1 MGYCHGSRW
10 ISPKMAPAWNVF
22 TAHVETD
29 KCRLVSG
36 GVLKY
41 FRSTLISDSWWLSVS
56 RRQRFIFFSCLLPF
70 VVILWQTQGTAPMA
84 LLVLNKL
91 DFLLLL
97 LNSVSKC
104 RLYAS
109 SRKTRHIQH
118 QLGVFFFFF
127 FLRSD
132 SCSHCDTCFIQ
143 PGSPLEGGVWFM
155 NSRINSRLLTAV
167 SFNFEKCILKEWK
180 KKTNS
185 FPSFE
190 SERVR
195 CLL

>member
-1 MGYCHGSRW
+1 M
-10 ISPKMAPAWNVF
+10 SPSFRRRSQVLPKYSDLRQLMA
-22 TAHVETD
+22 
-29 KCRLVSG
+29 
-36 GVLKY
+36 
-41 FRSTLISDSWWLSVS
+41 
-56 RRQRFIFFSCLLPF
+56 FSF
-70 VVILWQTQGTAPMA
+70 SSSAFY
-84 LLVLNKL
+84 
-91 DFLLLL
+91 FLLL
-97 LNSVSKC
+97 SAAIC
-104 RLYAS
+104 RDIVADARHCTYGFACSEQARFSSPSSEFSFKMSPLCIFPQDSTHPAS
-109 SRKTRHIQH
+109 ARCIF
-118 QLGVFFFFF
+118 LFF